1 MQLPACYRI
10 QNLGTG
16 AAMIGK
22 KLCSPL
28 RNHLRLVLHILA
40 TTGSE
45 KQHCETRSGD
55 EASHRSLISD
65 L

>member
-1 MQLPACYRI
+1 
-10 QNLGTG
+10 
-16 AAMIGK
+16 MIGK